1 MSLSTTNSSAAAV
14 SADTVE
20 TCSIA
25 THDSSNSK
33 ASSSKRKRAAIPQ
46 SYNTAG
52 TAVSASASVSTDP
65 YYHPYHAHPSHPH
78 GHSHHSHGHYA
89 TTNHHHVHHHIH
101 HNKPV
106 AAGAANSSTTSSA
119 SASSSNN
126 KIDTTASSTPYY
138 PPPAYATPY
147 THHPRTKVT
156 PDAHRSDF
164 TPTHSTTVHLSK
176 KRPKTIQVSPPS
188 KTPRT

>member
-52 TAVSASASVSTDP
+52 TAVSASVSTDP

-78 GHSHHSHGHYA
+78 GHSQHSHGHYA

-106 AAGAANSSTTSSA
+106 AAGAANTSTTSSA
-119 SASSSNN
+119 SASSSINN
-126 KIDTTASSTPYY
+126 KTNSTASSTPYY